1 MGSGHGAHPHEHG
14 GHLSVASLSADRERR
29 LRLVLVLNVA
39 IVAVQVVAGFV
50 AHSVGLLSDAGHNL
64 SDVAAVILSLVAV
77 RLARR
82 PATPSRSY
90 GWHRSTILAAQANAA
105 ALLVVTAVIVF
116 EAVRRLLDPIPVHGG
131 IVLVIALVALLVNGG
146 SALLLRDGSNDLNM
160 RSALVH
166 MAGDAL
172 ASGVI
177 ALTGLLYAIFY
188 VLTALAAI
196 AYYRRRIFSN
206 VLDSMILGILPL
218 AAAAWL
224 CWVLV
229 KSLQAAPSAQ
239 VWSLIAVVGVGVVL
253 MIAARLFLRSPFFK
267 MRRQSEN
274 S

>member
-1 MGSGHGAHPHEHG
+1 MAFALA
-14 GHLSVASLSADRERR
+14 LSV
-29 LRLVLVLNVA
+29 
-39 IVAVQVVAGFV
+39 I
-50 AHSVGLLSDAGHNL
+50 
-64 SDVAAVILSLVAV
+64 
-77 RLARR
+77 
-82 PATPSRSY
+82 ATT
-90 GWHRSTILAAQANAA
+90 GA
-105 ALLVVTAVIVF
+105 
-116 EAVRRLLDPIPVHGG
+116 G
-131 IVLVIALVALLVNGG
+131 IVLGARVIYGMASHRVLPPFLSNVHRRYSTPVAASLLVGIT
-146 SALLLRDGSNDLNM
+146 LLGLTWVYLLFTSLANAFND
-160 RSALVH
+160 
-166 MAGDAL
+166 
-172 ASGVI
+172 VI
-177 ALTGLLYAIFY
+177 ALTGLLYAMFY